1 MPKTY
6 VMFPMARRGH
16 HPLGRVMD
24 DLPEDWHV
32 LLLEEGHL
40 VVGPTGAFALTTAA
54 DVEVDD
60 AAHRIARC
68 ATRLREALV
77 ERLSWAPFV
86 DSLVVVDGPPGTTS
100 EASVV
105 PPRLLA
111 DVLTNGRRL
120 LERDDIDRIVATLG
134 GLHPV
139 VA

>member
-1 MPKTY
+1 ME
-6 VMFPMARRGH
+6 
-16 HPLGRVMD
+16 
-24 DLPEDWHV
+24 DLPDDWHV
-32 LLLEEGHL
+32 LVLEEGHL

-54 DVEVDD
+54 EVEVDD

-68 ATRLREALV
+68 ASRLREALV

-86 DSLVVVDGPPGTTS
+86 DSLVVVDGPPGTSS

-105 PPRLLA
+105 PPRMLA
-111 DVLTNGRRL
+111 DVLTTGRRL
-120 LERDDIDRIVATLG
+120 LDRDDIDRIVSILG